1 MKSMSLK
8 TENTSVQS
16 IREMLQIAETIV
28 FVVTEEGYIKPIQ
41 QTKQKKQKQKQGKQA
56 RKTAEHMLGS

>member
-8 TENTSVQS
+8 MENTSVQS
-16 IREMLQIAETIV
+16 IREMLQIAESIV

-41 QTKQKKQKQKQGKQA
+41 QTKQRKQGKQA
-56 RKTAEHMLGS
+56 RKTAKHMLGS

>member
-16 IREMLQIAETIV
+16 IREMIQIAESIV

-41 QTKQKKQKQKQGKQA
+41 QTKQREQGKQA
-56 RKTAEHMLGS
+56 RKTAKHMLGS